1 MLGRLVSRA
10 VPLAPDA
17 MYPARDAV
25 ARARTVT
32 LPDGERVRVVE
43 AGDASAP
50 PVVLLHGWGCSV
62 FFWRHITPALA
73 ADGWRVVAID
83 LRGHGLSDR
92 PLDPVAYARPAM
104 AAHVRDTLDAL
115 GIVSAPIVAHSMGGA
130 VAVALARQ
138 LPARVPALALF
149 GAVGFG
155 VVNRAEW
162 AAVLPPALTGAL
174 VPRRIPRWTI
184 AAAMKHTRGDA
195 AVPDAAD
202 IDEYWA
208 PTQFPDFVRAM
219 HLLLHHFDWAPWT
232 AAELAPLVQPVL
244 LAVGTHDAVVRVLA
258 RALRRAELHVADGAG
273 HVLPEERPAWTL
285 ARLLPFL
292 AAQRAP
298 VGGDGAA
305 PAPSRAASATS
316 VPPMSAPP
324 TSASATSAP
333 AAPPPDAT
341 TPPTPS
347 ASDAAA

>member
-1 MLGRLVSRA
+1 
-10 VPLAPDA
+10 

-32 LPDGERVRVVE
+32 LADGERVRVVE
-43 AGDASAP
+43 AGDDAAP
-50 PVVLLHGWGCSV
+50 PVVLLHGWGCSS

-73 ADGWRVVAID
+73 ADGWRVVSID

-115 GIVSAPIVAHSMGGA
+115 GIAAAPIVAHSMGGA
-130 VAVALARQ
+130 IAVALARSA
-138 LPARVPALALF
+138 PTRVPCVALF

-155 VVNRAEW
+155 IVNRAEW
-162 AAVLPPALTGAL
+162 AALLPPALTGAL

-195 AVPDAAD
+195 AVPSAAD

-244 LAVGTHDAVVRVLA
+244 LAVGTHDAVVRPQAVVPVLA
-258 RALRRAELHVADGAG
+258 RALRGAELHVADGAG
-273 HVLPEERPAWTL
+273 HVLPEERPEWTL
-285 ARLLPFL
+285 ARLRPFL
-292 AAQRAP
+292 AAHRATL
-298 VGGDGAA
+298 AA
-305 PAPSRAASATS
+305 PAAS
-316 VPPMSAPP
+316 PPLPP
-324 TSASATSAP
+324 ASPRT
-333 AAPPPDAT
+333 
-341 TPPTPS
+341 
-347 ASDAAA
+347 DAAA